1 MLRTTM
7 LSLSRQSWLRDW
19 MQNSP
24 LASRF
29 TSRFIAGRTLDQ
41 ALAVC
46 ARLGSEGVL
55 STLDRLGENV
65 TSLDE
70 ARESRDAYLKALD
83 GIADSK
89 IGSTVSVKLTQMG
102 LDLSEHHCQ
111 ENVTALA
118 RRAAELG
125 TRVEI
130 DMESSEYTDR
140 TLEQV
145 RRVHEA
151 TGNVRAVIQAYLL
164 RSATD
169 VDQLCAAG
177 IPIRLCK
184 GAYHEPPA
192 VAYQQKREVDLSY
205 SRLMHTLLERGV
217 HPAIASHDERLVR
230 EAIAVAPMFDGLD
243 GAQIDFLAGQSWF
256 DVTQYRSNP
265 PIGAPMHW
273 SRLVDVPIAGL
284 ILLLAPFVGKVLKID
299 HRNRPEL
306 GLPDDLHRDAV
317 EALKFG
323 AQRFVAADQL
333 MDTLFQGREVK
344 FSPHTERDRN
354 MVGRAVRI
362 QLREDPEPLLSE
374 RQREGPGPGNGH
386 QWRRLFSGVT
396 PSRRIDRQSQLR
408 HRRTL
413 EKHSHG
419 QINPKYIAQPR
430 HSLCRE

>member
-1 MLRTTM
+1 MGVEMLRTTM

-65 TSLDE
+65 TSLEE

-111 ENVTALA
+111 ENVIALA

-145 RRVHEA
+145 RRVHES

-164 RSATD
+164 RSQAD
-169 VDQLCAAG
+169 VDRLCAAG
-177 IPIRLCK
+177 IPVRLCK
-184 GAYHEPPA
+184 GAYKEPPT
-192 VAYQQKREVDLSY
+192 VAYQQKREVDSSY

-230 EAIAVAPMFDGLD
+230 EAIATAAKLRRAPDSFEFQMLYG
-243 GAQIDFLAGQSWF
+243 I
-256 DVTQYRSNP
+256 R
-265 PIGAPMHW
+265 
-273 SRLVDVPIAGL
+273 R
-284 ILLLAPFVGKVLKID
+284 
-299 HRNRPEL
+299 
-306 GLPDDLHRDAV
+306 DL
-317 EALKFG
+317 
-323 AQRFVAADQL
+323 
-333 MDTLFQGREVK
+333 
-344 FSPHTERDRN
+344 
-354 MVGRAVRI
+354 
-362 QLREDPEPLLSE
+362 
-374 RQREGPGPGNGH
+374 QRELVASGFRLRVYVPYGDAWYPYFM
-386 QWRRLFSGVT
+386 RRLAERPANLWFVV
-396 PSRRIDRQSQLR
+396 RNVLR
-408 HRRTL
+408 
-413 EKHSHG
+413 
-419 QINPKYIAQPR
+419 A
-430 HSLCRE
+430 